1 MKKEKTDM
9 KFVSVLLMIV
19 TILIMMLYTIMYVDT
34 QAQRID
40 NLEIENF
47 RHNNRWGILPPTGT
61 KEKLDQLRNL
71 QKMRKAF
78 KKRKE
83 IIII

>member
-19 TILIMMLYTIMYVDT
+19 TILIMMMYTIMYVDT

-61 KEKLDQLRNL
+61 KEKV
-71 QKMRKAF
+71 RKNETAF
-78 KKRKE
+78 KASV
-83 IIII
+83 